1 MKSRRLIFWLGYF
14 AGAFGV
20 SALQRAK
27 EDLYGL
33 EGYIAH
39 LRATWIGGWWSWLAT
54 IWLFCL
60 GAACLIKGV
69 LSTNPRRY

>member
-1 MKSRRLIFWLGYF
+1 MKSRRITFWLGYF
-14 AGAFGV
+14 AGALGV

-39 LRATWIGGWWSWLAT
+39 VRATWVSGWWSWLAT
-54 IWLFCL
+54 ILLFGL
-60 GAACLIKGV
+60 GAACFIKGV
-69 LSTNPRRY
+69 PSTDPRRD